1 MQNPLGNSPLEY
13 SSNPVLCL
21 GLKCP
26 TQDVGA
32 LQTYCLHPPWPLSQI
47 FMIIT
52 QWAVCINYSFL
63 LSKLL
68 MFRGAIHPS
77 ADQPLESSYHKD
89 LTARERK
96 WFKVDVGLVYYM
108 WTSFLRLSDANL
120 LLPWSH
126 YRNRQW
132 GKALLSPTPRI
143 TELTEDPRR

>member
-1 MQNPLGNSPLEY
+1 M
-13 SSNPVLCL
+13 
-21 GLKCP
+21 
-26 TQDVGA
+26 
-32 LQTYCLHPPWPLSQI
+32 
-47 FMIIT
+47 
-52 QWAVCINYSFL
+52 CINYSFL

-120 LLPWSH
+120 LLP
-126 YRNRQW
+126 
-132 GKALLSPTPRI
+132 
-143 TELTEDPRR
+143 